1 MKTRFLL
8 PLLALLGVS
17 LSIVAVPS
25 SAHAATKLWA
35 YQASAGAT
43 YVRLGDGTVSSDLTA
58 ASTITG
64 GPNGSRRSN
73 STAAVSVAGGA
84 VKTGAVQTSTVATKT
99 ETTTSLHSWARTAN
113 VDVLSGLVHIDAVTT
128 NMYTTGTTSGTI
140 TTSANTQFAGIHI
153 AGVKLPLNIPKNY
166 QVTIPGVANVQMNW
180 SQSTHDGS
188 GSANIGWALSLTL
201 LEPRQGMPANVTILL
216 NPETQFLSNT
226 VPSPGAVLYGM
237 AYGTQAKV
245 AAGDLA
251 RIESGPTAFIGT
263 PFDSSHNKTLLRT
276 TATVNVPGVLTT
288 GAVTTTSTSD
298 KDTLGNAY
306 IRNTSQVAGLNLL
319 GGLVKATAIKV
330 VAYGR
335 MQDGVWTR
343 SLKMTTVNLVIAGH
357 AIPVDVGP
365 NTTINVAGLGK
376 VVINA
381 RSSNPTTHSNEIA
394 AVRITLGTP
403 KGNLPVGAVIELAV
417 AATQIS

>member
-1 MKTRFLL
+1 MRFLL
-8 PLLALLGVS
+8 PVLSLLGVS
-17 LSIVAVPS
+17 LSIVAVPT

-64 GPNGSRRSN
+64 GPNGATRSN
-73 STAAVSVAGGA
+73 STAGVNLAGGA
-84 VKTGAVQTSTVATKT
+84 IRTGAVQTKTTATKN
-99 ETTTSLHSWARTAN
+99 TTTTALRSWARTAN
-113 VDVLSGLVHIDAVTT
+113 VNVLGGLITIDAITS
-128 NMYTTGTTSGTI
+128 NMYTTGTTSGAI

-153 AGVKLPLNIPKNY
+153 AGVKLPLNIPHNY

-180 SQSTHDGS
+180 SQSTHDGT
-188 GSANIGWALSLTL
+188 GSANIGWGLSLTL

-216 NPETQFLSNT
+216 NPETQFLSNAT
-226 VPSPGAVLYGM
+226 PSPGAVLFGM

-263 PFDSSHNKTLLRT
+263 PFDGSHGNTLQNT
-276 TATVNVPGVLTT
+276 TATVNVPGVLNT
-288 GAVTTTSTSD
+288 GVVTTTSTST
-298 KDTLGNAY
+298 KDTLGNAD
-306 IRNTSQVAGLNLL
+306 ILNTSKVAGLNLL
-319 GGLVKATAIKV
+319 GGLIKATAIKV
-330 VAYGR
+330 AAHGR
-335 MQDGVWTR
+335 VQDGRWAQ
-343 SLKMTTVNLVIAGH
+343 SMGLSFVNLVVAGR
-357 AIPVDVGP
+357 AIPLNVAP

-381 RSSNPTTHSNEIA
+381 RTTNPTTHSNEIA